1 MKKNYITP
9 FIGRKCMETSALLIA
24 SVNHVENE
32 QAAEGSSG
40 DAVNFGRG
48 SFWDDTEK

>member
-1 MKKNYITP
+1 MKKEYISP
-9 FIGRKCMETSALLIA
+9 IIGRKCMDTSALLIA
-24 SVNHVENE
+24 SVNHVDHEE
-32 QAAEGSSG
+32 AAEGSSG